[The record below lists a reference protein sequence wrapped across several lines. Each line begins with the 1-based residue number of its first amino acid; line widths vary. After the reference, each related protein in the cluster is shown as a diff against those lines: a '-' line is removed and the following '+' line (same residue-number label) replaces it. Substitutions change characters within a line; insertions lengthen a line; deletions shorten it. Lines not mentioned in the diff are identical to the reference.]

1 MIDRSVKKN
10 KILLTSR
17 RDQENIN
24 SRRDHDHDMA
34 NGCFCIT
41 GATQTHREKLV
52 GNQEK
57 INK

>member
-1 MIDRSVKKN
+1 MID
-10 KILLTSR
+10 R
-17 RDQENIN
+17 RDQEKIN

>member
-10 KILLTSR
+10 KILLT
-17 RDQENIN
+17 